1 MFKHSISFGNV
12 RPNKV
17 LNATKWLLQNSSLFQ
32 AEGIELY
39 EDWELQCSDT
49 EDDSEEISNTD
60 ARDSIKDDW
69 TEEVNVD
76 DRPTGNVDTVMQ
88 SIDFR

>member
-1 MFKHSISFGNV
+1 MFKHSILFENV

>member
-1 MFKHSISFGNV
+1 MFKHSISFENV

-17 LNATKWLLQNSSLFQ
+17 INATKWLLQNSSLFQ
-32 AEGIELY
+32 AEGIELN

-49 EDDSEEISNTD
+49 EDDSEDICSTD
-60 ARDSIKDDW
+60 ARDSIEDDW

>member
-1 MFKHSISFGNV
+1 MFKHSISFENV

-17 LNATKWLLQNSSLFQ
+17 INATKWLLQNSSLFQ
-32 AEGIELY
+32 AEGIELN

-49 EDDSEEISNTD
+49 EYDSKEISNTD
-60 ARDSIKDDW
+60 AGDSIKDDW

-76 DRPTGNVDTVMQ
+76 DRPTGNVDTIMQ